1 MPEHYRDVPGGWYKE
16 HDYTIRVGAVD
27 SAEADRRFWAEIVL
41 ILRADSSGGH
51 DWPEVRGWP
60 EEKFFGDTEGEAFA
74 AADEAAKAWID
85 GQDDARWSGNP

>member
-16 HDYTIRVGAVD
+16 HDYTIRVWAVD

-41 ILRADSSGGH
+41 ILRGDSAGGH

-60 EEKFFGDTEGEAFA
+60 EERFFEDSEGAAFA

-85 GQDDARWSGNP
+85 GQDDARWSG